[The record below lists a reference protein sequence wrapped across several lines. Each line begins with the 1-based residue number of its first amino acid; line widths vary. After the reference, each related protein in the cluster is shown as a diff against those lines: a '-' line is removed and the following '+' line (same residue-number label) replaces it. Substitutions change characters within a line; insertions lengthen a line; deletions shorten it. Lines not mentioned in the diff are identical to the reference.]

1 MFSHFLPGNLHFLFQ
16 FPGGHSQ
23 HTGAQGR
30 NLHQCVGGGHPNPV
44 LLLQAIAGLFDVHI
58 RRLRLLGVDNTD
70 AVALLHA
77 AGIALDL
84 VGVKDQNDFA
94 LFCAAVVDQHIPPA
108 TAQRLHGVHVG
119 RMGRHHAAEI
129 LAHSVIA
136 VETAV
141 FTRDLNTYSVNLQ
154 AKSYDGTI
162 LGSGFENSSERI
174 YDMLSMLSYA
184 RSLNSDGIDVGHT
197 VTLPMVNGT
206 QVVRQYIVYEGN
218 KSVKADNG
226 TTYNCLVLSIRDK
239 KYGEERETLKAYVT
253 ADKEHLPI
261 QLNIKLGVGY
271 IKALYR
277 E

>member
-1 MFSHFLPGNLHFLFQ
+1 MKRVKTVILCG
-16 FPGGHSQ
+16 
-23 HTGAQGR
+23 
-30 NLHQCVGGGHPNPV
+30 
-44 LLLQAIAGLFDVHI
+44 LLSTLMLQAETLNYNLYVSAGFVSVRVGESSLTETPSTYNGTDCIRTEMTLSTGKYADKLFS
-58 RRLRLLGVDNTD
+58 LRDTMISYNSYSGNS
-70 AVALLHA
+70 
-77 AGIALDL
+77 
-84 VGVKDQNDFA
+84 
-94 LFCAAVVDQHIPPA
+94 LFYQKS
-108 TAQRLHGVHVG
+108 TNENS
-119 RMGRHHAAEI
+119 RHD
-129 LAHSVIA
+129 

-226 TTYNCLVLSIRDK
+226 ITYNCLVLSIRDK

-253 ADKEHLPI
+253 AGKEHLPI

>member
-1 MFSHFLPGNLHFLFQ
+1 MKRVKTVILCG
-16 FPGGHSQ
+16 
-23 HTGAQGR
+23 
-30 NLHQCVGGGHPNPV
+30 
-44 LLLQAIAGLFDVHI
+44 LLSILALQAETLNYNLYVSAGFVSVRVGESSLTEAPSAYNGTDCIRTEMTLSTGKYADKLFS
-58 RRLRLLGVDNTD
+58 LRDTMISYNSCDGYS
-70 AVALLHA
+70 
-77 AGIALDL
+77 
-84 VGVKDQNDFA
+84 
-94 LFCAAVVDQHIPPA
+94 LFYRKS
-108 TAQRLHGVHVG
+108 TNENS
-119 RMGRHHAAEI
+119 RHD
-129 LAHSVIA
+129 

-154 AKSYDGTI
+154 AKSYDGVI
-162 LGSGFENSSERI
+162 LGSAFENSSERI

-253 ADKEHLPI
+253 ANKEHLPI